1 MTSVEE
7 LAERAVLRFPAGFR
21 WGVATAAYQI
31 EGAVAAD
38 GRQPSIWDTFS
49 RTPGRVHGGHT
60 GDVACDHYHR
70 YRHDV
75 ALMAELGIGTYRFS
89 ISWPRIVPDGTGP
102 VNVPGLDFYDRLVD
116 ELLGRGIE
124 PMATL
129 YHWDLPQSLE
139 DRGGWTNRETA
150 YRLADLA
157 TVATARLGDRVDCWT
172 TLNEPWCS
180 AFLGYA
186 SGLHAPGRQEPEAAF
201 RAAHHLLL
209 AHGMATG
216 ALRAAGVREI
226 SLTLNLTRVSPGDP
240 ADPHDRAAAH
250 LIDGLQNRL
259 FTEPVLRGAYPADM
273 LSLFDRFG
281 AASAI
286 RDGDLPVIS
295 VPIDLLGI
303 NYYQPALVG
312 ALVGAPASPVYPGSE
327 GVVHLPQAV
336 PTTDM
341 GWPVDP
347 SGLSD
352 LLIRLGRDHPGTPLI
367 VTENG
372 AAYVDVPDGDRVAD
386 PERIE
391 YLAGH
396 LRAAHTAI
404 AAGVDLRGYLAW
416 SFMDNFEWAFGY
428 DQRFGLVYVDYRTQ
442 RRLPKESALWFREV
456 MRHNGLS

>member
-1 MTSVEE
+1 
-7 LAERAVLRFPAGFR
+7 
-21 WGVATAAYQI
+21 
-31 EGAVAAD
+31 
-38 GRQPSIWDTFS
+38 
-49 RTPGRVHGGHT
+49 
-60 GDVACDHYHR
+60 
-70 YRHDV
+70 
-75 ALMAELGIGTYRFS
+75 MAELGIGTYRFS
-89 ISWPRIVPDGTGP
+89 LAWPRIVPSGTGP
-102 VNVPGLDFYDRLVD
+102 VNVVGLDFYDRLVD
-116 ELLGRGIE
+116 ELLGHGIE
-124 PMATL
+124 PMVTL
-129 YHWDLPQSLE
+129 YHWDLPQTLE
-139 DRGGWTNRETA
+139 TRGGWAERETA
-150 YRLADLA
+150 YRLVDLA
-157 TVATARLGDRVDCWT
+157 TAAAGRLADRVSCWT

-186 SGLHAPGRQEPEAAF
+186 SGAHAPGRKEPEAAF

-209 AHGMATG
+209 GHGLAAG
-216 ALRAAGVREI
+216 ALRAAGAREV

-286 RDGDLPVIS
+286 RDGDLAVIS
-295 VPIDLLGI
+295 APIDLLGV

-312 ALVGAPASPVYPGSE
+312 AQVGTPANPMYPGSE

-372 AAYVDVPDGDRVAD
+372 AAYVDVPDGDRIAD
-386 PERIE
+386 QERIE
-391 YLAGH
+391 YLAAH

-428 DQRFGLVYVDYRTQ
+428 DQRFGLVHVDYRTQ
-442 RRLPKESALWFREV
+442 RRLPKDSARWFREV
-456 MRHNGLS
+456 IERNGLS